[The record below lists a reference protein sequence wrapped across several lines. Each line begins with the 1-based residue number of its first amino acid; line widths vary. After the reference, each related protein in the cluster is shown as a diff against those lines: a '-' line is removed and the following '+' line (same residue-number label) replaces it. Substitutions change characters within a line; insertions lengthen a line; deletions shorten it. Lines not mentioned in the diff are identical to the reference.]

1 MKKKV
6 LSVLIATIIVF
17 GVTIPSI
24 YGYSNESEKVSL
36 SATSDETIKIQKV
49 DDDEEPD
56 YNGILELTGG
66 SYDIERDYSQFCK
79 INVKNISDSAV
90 KYYLTVDN
98 KYDDLYL
105 NFVRNGSVD
114 TPLII
119 DAGETQEVQLDIFA
133 QNATRTKFELAI
145 FSHVIENEGEYTD
158 SKTTITLNCPG
169 VSTKFSLNEISENPN
184 SLAKSF
190 VLQNLGDNVTDVEV
204 YADGDIADYTSFSPV
219 ISNYPMNKG
228 EKVNFKANPDLTKM
242 KNNGVSKI
250 DGVLVVSVGGQTQK
264 FNVSFDTK
272 GQEIISTTV
281 GELAALQNKEALDGL
296 NTASTSGKGA
306 VNIKYN
312 TSQCTNAGQQTSKFY
327 FGGFDILNS
336 NSIDTSALNPNDIE
350 LYITN
355 RMYGGEGVNRWYGS
369 TDPNYVDIEE
379 TNYTYYLNGKK
390 VGETYNSGVTD
401 VAIVKLPAD
410 NLIFG
415 GMNTLVCDY
424 DTNPGHYFV
433 TTDTQITIVIPGDT
447 SISYIG
453 KPEGLEDIRSLPDF
467 CVYSENIFPSKEVAY
482 LGEATEISF
491 KVYNRGSEDGTF
503 DITVSDGTSV
513 IYSEKAH
520 SLNAFSGDT
529 ISFDWI
535 PENETSNIT
544 VTLTNTDATILE
556 KDTENNTATKAII
569 VSTRKTPT
577 VLLTADVTSVY
588 KDTCVLYTN
597 IKDYSEVKKVEFF
610 VDDALVS
617 GKVEKVAI
625 PEGIRYYLSTSAK
638 YAVGNHTIKSV
649 ITYNNTET
657 TEKTIEST
665 ATLTVTEKDWGDPSV
680 IISLPEYQ
688 TYKTAFYAYAYLEN
702 IDDVVSVKFLVDEAV
717 RFIGSKEDDLKY
729 SCPFSSLDVGQHS
742 LKAVVSYRNDKGEIV
757 EAISEAGTITI
768 LTEAESYFTFEI
780 SKDLT
785 ENLNARVYYYYGEDG
800 YSSNYVYPNEDH
812 ETDNTIVYKLPYS
825 SDMIRNKDQ
834 YYIYLTSDNAILFA
848 PLAASGVKF
857 TKESC
862 NKLSFI
868 KNDNINITGIEL
880 NKADGKNVSSYVYTN
895 NNEFYCTPG
904 KLNVELEYSV
914 FGSWNYDYFD
924 VDLTE
929 TDQTI
934 NLTTNHRD
942 VKFIFE
948 GNTAESVREASI
960 YYHIET
966 KYDNYWSSLYGNIR
980 KDNSTNVYSLTTTN
994 ASAAKIIDSDTP
1006 IRLFVKTN
1014 DAIFFADVVTIK
1026 DVVVLKKSDL
1036 KKVTIAVENAEAM
1049 IAKQIC
1055 VSNDVFDD
1063 TILDGNQVYLPSGEY
1078 ILTVAIQYANGKT
1091 VQKILEVTVGDKDQT
1106 ITLKNDFAKID
1117 FKWSNAFNTGAEIS
1131 MNGTKDGSYVRSNI
1145 QNESFIYAEK
1155 DQYSGNVR
1163 LTRNDSYFNVS
1174 IKSDCTSNDCTVE
1187 IGDKFVGKIKNEF
1200 GDDAYNGKAYINLY
1214 LKDLTDNFGNT
1225 LRSFGAY
1232 DSEDYLTGNVIFTN
1246 VADENDVI
1254 KVPVSVGNLSD
1265 WNGVEDVVLPNVTG
1279 EFKVSI
1285 ELTTE
1290 HTIKENESI
1299 LPQIEVVYDKNET
1312 VYKCGKLPEIFLGER
1327 STEGTLSWDSTELKV
1342 GTNEYTWTFIPE
1354 DQDTYQTVTGTETI
1368 TVEDDHCWGMWISDD
1383 NAKFFCEGTKTHT
1396 CLICGETE
1404 KEEDKGSAGYH
1415 AYLCGGERSWV
1426 TATILTAIGVTITW
1440 FVIHLNFW
1448 WVIGL

>member
-1 MKKKV
+1 MKKKA
-6 LSVLIATIIVF
+6 LAIFIATIIVL
-17 GVTIPSI
+17 GVTVPSI
-24 YGYSNESEKVSL
+24 YGYSNETEKVSI
-36 SATSDETIKIQKV
+36 SATNDETIKIHKV
-49 DDDEEPD
+49 EDNKDPD

-66 SYDIERDYSQFCK
+66 IFDIERDYSQSCK
-79 INVKNISDSAV
+79 IGVKNISGSSV

-114 TPLII
+114 TPLIV

-133 QNATRTKFELAI
+133 QNATRTKFELAVL
-145 FSHVIENEGEYTD
+145 SHVVENEEEYID
-158 SKTTITLNCPG
+158 SKTTITLNCPE

-184 SLAKSF
+184 SLAKAF

-204 YADGDIADYTSFSPV
+204 YAEGGLADYTSFSPV

-228 EKVNFKANPDLTKM
+228 EKVEFKASPDLTKM
-242 KNNGVSKI
+242 KNSGVSKI
-250 DGVLVVSVGGQTQK
+250 DGALVVSVGGQTQK

-272 GQEIISTTV
+272 GQEIISMTV

-296 NTASTSGKGA
+296 NTASASEKA
-306 VNIKYN
+306 AIQIKYN
-312 TSQCTNAGQQTSKFY
+312 TSQCTNAGKQESKFHL
-327 FGGFDILNS
+327 GGFDNLVINS
-336 NSIDTSALNPNDIE
+336 LDTNALNPNDVE

-355 RMYGGEGVNRWYGS
+355 RMYGGDGVNRWYGS
-369 TDPNYVDIEE
+369 SDPNYVDIEE

-410 NLIFG
+410 SLIFG

-447 SISYIG
+447 PISYIG

-467 CVYSENIFPSKEVAY
+467 SIYSENIFPSKEIAY
-482 LGEATEISF
+482 MGEATEISF

-529 ISFDWI
+529 VSFNWI

-544 VTLTNTDATILE
+544 VTLTNTDAAVLE
-556 KDTENNTATKAII
+556 RDTANNTATKAIT
-569 VSTRKTPT
+569 VSARKTPT
-577 VLLTADVTSVY
+577 VLLTADVTSAY
-588 KDTCVLYTN
+588 KDSCVLYTN

-610 VDDALVS
+610 VDDALVA
-617 GKVEKVAI
+617 GEVEKAAI
-625 PEGIRYYLSTSAK
+625 PEGIRYYVPIRAK

-649 ITYNNTET
+649 ITYNNTAT
-657 TEKTIEST
+657 TEKTMEST
-665 ATLTVTEKDWGDPSV
+665 ATLTVTKKDWGVPNVS
-680 IISLPEYQ
+680 ISLPEYL

-702 IDDVVSVKFLVDEAV
+702 IDDVINVKFLVDDTV
-717 RFIGSKEDDLKY
+717 RFIGSKEDDLSY

-742 LKAVVSYRNDKGEIV
+742 LKAVVSYRNDSGEIV
-757 EAISEAGTITI
+757 EVTSEARKITI
-768 LTEAESYFTFEI
+768 LTEEESYFTFEI
-780 SKDLT
+780 SKELT
-785 ENLNARVYYYYGEDG
+785 EGLNTKVYYYYGENE
-800 YSSNYVYPNEDH
+800 YSSNYVYPSEDH

-825 SDMIRNKDQ
+825 SDMVKNKDR
-834 YYIYLTSDNAILFA
+834 YYIYLVSNNAILFA

-857 TKESC
+857 TKDSC
-862 NKLSFI
+862 RKLSFV
-868 KNDNINITGIEL
+868 KNDNIQISEIEL
-880 NKADGKNVSSYVYTN
+880 NGTDAKYAYLYAYTN

-904 KLNVELEYSV
+904 KLNIELAYSV
-914 FGSWNYDYFD
+914 FGNWNYDYFD

-934 NLTTNHRD
+934 DLTANHRE
-942 VKFIFE
+942 VKFAFE
-948 GNTAESVREASI
+948 ESTAESVSQAEL
-960 YYHIET
+960 YYHVESEN
-966 KYDNYWSSLYGNIR
+966 DNYWNGLYGNLR
-980 KDNSTNVYSLTTTN
+980 KNNGTNVYCLTTTD
-994 ASAAKIIDSDTP
+994 ASAASVIDGDAP
-1006 IRLFVKTN
+1006 IKLFVKTN
-1014 DAIFFADVVTIK
+1014 DAIFFADIVSIK

-1036 KKVTIAVENAEAM
+1036 KKVTVTAENPEAM
-1049 IAKQIC
+1049 IVKQIC
-1055 VSNDVFDD
+1055 VTNDLFDD
-1063 TILDGNQVYLPSGEY
+1063 TILDGNQVYLPGGEY
-1078 ILTVAIQYANGKT
+1078 NLTVAIQYANGKT
-1091 VQKILEVTVGDKDQT
+1091 VQKTQKVTVADKDQT
-1106 ITLKNDFAKID
+1106 ITLKNDFVKID
-1117 FKWSNAFNTGAEIS
+1117 FKWSGAFNNGAEIS
-1131 MNGTKDGSYVRSNI
+1131 MDGTKTENYLGVNV
-1145 QNESFIYAEK
+1145 QNESFVYAAK
-1155 DQYSGNVR
+1155 DQYSGKIR

-1174 IKSDCTSNDCTVE
+1174 VKADCTTNDCTVK
-1187 IGDKFVGKIKNEF
+1187 IGDQFVGKIRNEF
-1200 GDDAYNGKAYINLY
+1200 GEDAYNGKAYINLY
-1214 LKDLTDNFGNT
+1214 LEDMTDKFGNT

-1265 WNGVEDVVLPNVTG
+1265 WDGIEEVTLPNVTG
-1279 EFKVSI
+1279 EFKVSV

-1290 HTIKENESI
+1290 HNIKENESI
-1299 LPQIEVVYDKNET
+1299 LPRIEVVYDKNET
-1312 VYKCGKLPEIFLGER
+1312 VYKCGKLPEIFLGEG
-1327 STEGTLSWDSTELKV
+1327 STEGTLSWDTTELKV
-1342 GTNEYTWTFIPE
+1342 GTHEYTWTFIPE
-1354 DQDTYQTVTGTETI
+1354 DQEAYQTVTGTETI
-1368 TVEDDHCWGMWISDD
+1368 TVEDDHCWGMWISDG

-1404 KEEDKGSAGYH
+1404 KEEDNGSAGYH

-1426 TATILTAIGVTITW
+1426 TAAVLTAIGVTITW